1 MDSRLKFAAGAVLFG
16 TWVFLVVNNTPN
28 AADLISFIKYALVG
42 LGAHTAAN
50 SKGAT
55 P

>member
-1 MDSRLKFAAGAVLFG
+1 MVNRLKFLAGLILFG
-16 TWVFLVVNNTPN
+16 TWVGLVVANVPN
-28 AADLISFIKYALVG
+28 SADLIAFIKYALVG

-50 SKGAT
+50 SKGVT